1 MPRARSAD
9 LVPTIRTA
17 AHRVLARS
25 GPAGVTIRAVANEA
39 DVSAQS
45 IYNRF
50 RTRDALLDDV
60 ATAGYRALTAAMLGS
75 ADQRL
80 TTIADPLHRLNE
92 VFRRYR
98 ATALAEPHVHRFLFD
113 EPMPWRSHRTRE
125 AATEPFG
132 LAVATTRLTL
142 EAGLI
147 LPGDPRELA
156 SRIWAVA
163 DGTVRLELA
172 CAADRLPATVDAEAI
187 LATVIR
193 GLRPGAQLR

>member
-1 MPRARSAD
+1 MPRTRSAD
-9 LVPTIRTA
+9 VVPTIRTA

-25 GPAGVTIRAVANEA
+25 GPTGVTVRAVAAEA

-50 RTRDALLDDV
+50 GTRDALLDDV
-60 ATAGYRALTAAMLGS
+60 ATAGYRALTAAMLGNG
-75 ADQRL
+75 DKRL
-80 TTIADPLHRLNE
+80 TTIADPLHRLSE

-98 ATALAEPHVHRFLFD
+98 TAALTEPHVNRFLFD
-113 EPMPWRSHRTRE
+113 EPMPWRSDRTRD
-125 AATEPFG
+125 AAAEPFG
-132 LAVATTRLTL
+132 LAVTATRLAL

-156 SRIWAVA
+156 SRIWAVT
-163 DGTVRLELA
+163 DGAVRLELA
-172 CAADRLPATVDAEAI
+172 GAADRLPATVDAEAI

-193 GLRPGAQLR
+193 GLRPSAQLR